1 MYDDIGSKIKG
12 LAQVVF
18 GLGAIISVLSG
29 LMLATSGGTDG
40 SVVAGILS
48 MILGPV
54 LSWLGS
60 LCLYGFGE
68 LIEKVSEIARNTG
81 SGIKAMEQK
90 KAVHQANPE
99 VNGVKEEKMTEE
111 GDCILVECPD
121 CGAELYFDKD
131 ISVAE
136 CPHCGAEI
144 KLK

>member
-1 MYDDIGSKIKG
+1 MQS
-12 LAQVVF
+12 
-18 GLGAIISVLSG
+18 ISPTRLV
-29 LMLATSGGTDG
+29 
-40 SVVAGILS
+40 
-48 MILGPV
+48 
-54 LSWLGS
+54 
-60 LCLYGFGE
+60 E
-68 LIEKVSEIARNTG
+68 LIEKVGEIARNTG

-99 VNGVKEEKMTEE
+99 ANGVKEEKMTEE
-111 GDCILVECPD
+111 GDCILVKCPD